1 MGRGRKETNYWYY
14 KNMNESQRHYIK
26 WKKPVS
32 KDQTLSHFIY
42 MIFWAS
48 LVAQMVQ
55 KPPSMQETGIQ
66 SLSRGKIPWRRECV
80 ALPGEFH
87 GQRGLTGHSPW
98 NHRVR
103 HDWATKHTH
112 MTFWNVTNSEWKL
125 PSRCQG
131 SGMEEG
137 ASAWGRF
144 FLGDGTKSV
153 SWLW

>member
-103 HDWATKHTH
+103 HDWATIHEKWEKRRLFSEAWHSKQLFHTL
-112 MTFWNVTNSEWKL
+112 TAE
-125 PSRCQG
+125 SRIL
-131 SGMEEG
+131 EENTP
-137 ASAWGRF
+137 RE
-144 FLGDGTKSV
+144 
-153 SWLW
+153 